1 MLTADELLAAIEAK
15 IGHPATVH
23 EILKELKLPGSQRT
37 TLRRRLA
44 KLVER
49 GELIKIRGR
58 RYGLPE
64 RMDLVTGRVHVH
76 PKGFGFVK
84 SEDSSNDRKKDLYIS
99 GSNLNQAM
107 HGDRVVARIERRD
120 LSRAEGRIVRVLDRG
135 SRGLVGRYEPNA
147 TGFGYVM
154 PFDRRFLMDVHI
166 AKGDAGIAVAGDMV
180 EVEITTFPT
189 QTRSPV
195 GRVIRVLGKIEDEGV
210 DTQLILKKYGIP
222 DAHDEEAIDEAARLG
237 VKVRRSDLRGR
248 TDFRDLL
255 TVTIDGASARDFDDA
270 ITLSRCDNGNFWLG
284 VHIADVSHYVVEGS
298 ALDRAAYLRSTSV
311 YFPDRAVHMFPPEL
325 STGLC
330 SLKPKVDRLV
340 QSCLME
346 IDAAGEVKRYEIHDG
361 IICSN
366 ERMTYS
372 DVDAILT
379 QNKSAVRKKYADLV
393 SMFGTMEELFLVL
406 QGRRARRGSIDFDL
420 PAARFEFNEAGD
432 VLAIVPEERTL
443 SHRLIEEFMLVANET
458 VARELNEQD
467 IPTLYRVHESPDPLK
482 VEEFERFVTSLGYNL
497 AVGTASVTPGHFQ
510 RLLKRVEGRPEQK
523 PITSLMLRAMQQARY
538 DQVNRGHFGLAAK
551 FYAHFTSPIR
561 RYPDLIVHRAL
572 RAGRQSKLTD
582 RQRRTLSETLP
593 DAAQCT
599 SERERRAEEAE
610 RELIQWKKVQFMEDK
625 VGDEFTGHITGVTAF
640 GLFIELTEQ
649 FVEGLVHIS
658 SMADDYYRFVDT
670 EYLLKGENYG
680 KVFRLGDVVNV
691 QLVRV
696 DKAHRQLELGL
707 VDVLRSVRKSP
718 DGRGVRKRQIN
729 RKHRSSRAESS
740 RTRKRRR

>member
-1 MLTADELLAAIEAK
+1 MLTPDELLAAIEAK

-23 EILKELKLPGSQRT
+23 EILRGLKLPGSQRA

-49 GELIKIRGR
+49 GELIKIRGN

-64 RMDLVTGRVHVH
+64 RMHLLTGRVQVH

-84 SEDSSNDRKKDLYIS
+84 AEDSSNETEKDLYIA

-107 HGDRVVARIERRD
+107 HGDRVVARVERSN
-120 LSRAEGRIVRVLDRG
+120 LSRAEGRIVRVLERG
-135 SRGLVGRYEPNA
+135 ATGLVGRYEPNA
-147 TGFGYVM
+147 TGFGYVV

-166 AKGDAGIAVAGDMV
+166 AAGDAGRAETGDMV

-195 GRVIRVLGKIEDEGV
+195 GRVVRVLGQIEAEGV

-222 DAHDEEAIDEAARLG
+222 DAHEQDAVKEAARLG
-237 VKVRRSDLRGR
+237 DQVRPRDRRGR

-270 ITLSRCDNGNFWLG
+270 ITISRCANGNFWLG
-284 VHIADVSHYVVEGS
+284 VHIADVSHYVAEGS
-298 ALDRAAYLRSTSV
+298 ALDHAASTRSTSV
-311 YFPDRAVHMFPPEL
+311 YFPDRAVHMFPEEL

-346 IDAAGEVKRYEIHDG
+346 IDEAGEVKRYEIHDG
-361 IICSN
+361 VICSN
-366 ERMTYS
+366 ERMTYG
-372 DVDAILT
+372 DVDSILT
-379 QNKSAVRKKYADLV
+379 HKTTDLREKYSGFVGMFEMMQDL
-393 SMFGTMEELFLVL
+393 FQALR
-406 QGRRARRGSIDFDL
+406 GRRSVRGSIDFDL
-420 PAARFEFNEAGD
+420 PAARFELDETGG
-432 VLAIVPEERTL
+432 VMAIVPEERTL
-443 SHRLIEEFMLVANET
+443 AHRLIEEFMLVANET
-458 VARELNEQD
+458 VAAELDGND
-467 IPTLYRVHESPDPLK
+467 IPTLYRVHEEPDPLK
-482 VEEFERFVTSLGYNL
+482 VEEFEGFVTSLGYSL
-497 AVGTASVTPGHFQ
+497 AAGAGAITPGHFQ
-510 RLLKRVEGRPEQK
+510 RLLERVEDQPEQR

-538 DQVNRGHFGLAAK
+538 DHVNKGHFGLAAR
-551 FYAHFTSPIR
+551 FYTHFTSPIR

-572 RAGRQSKLTD
+572 RSRTQNKLTD
-582 RQRRTLSETLP
+582 RQRRRWAEFLP
-593 DAAQCT
+593 DAARST
-599 SERERRAEEAE
+599 SESERRAEEAE
-610 RELIQWKKVQFMEDK
+610 RELIQWKKVRFMEDK

-640 GLFIELTEQ
+640 GLFVELAEQ

-658 SMADDYYRFVDT
+658 SMADDYYRFVET
-670 EYLLKGENYG
+670 QYLLKGENSG
-680 KVFRLGDVVNV
+680 KIYRLGDAVRV

-696 DKAHRQLELGL
+696 DKEHRQLDLGL
-707 VDVLRSVRKSP
+707 VEVLRSVRKSS
-718 DGRGVRKRQIN
+718 DGRGVRSKQKS
-729 RKHRSSRAESS
+729 RKHRGRSESS

>member
-1 MLTADELLAAIEAK
+1 MLTPEELLAAIEAK

-23 EILKELKLPGSQRT
+23 EILKGLKLPGSQRA

-49 GELIKIRGR
+49 GELIKIRGQ

-64 RMDLVTGRVHVH
+64 RMHLLTGRVQVH
-76 PKGFGFVK
+76 PKGFGFVT
-84 SEDSSNDRKKDLYIS
+84 SEDSSNEAERDLYIA

-107 HGDRVVARIERRD
+107 HGDRVVARVERRS
-120 LSRAEGRIVRVLDRG
+120 LSRAEGRIVRVLERG
-135 SRGLVGRYEPNA
+135 VTNLVGRYEMNV

-154 PFDRRFLMDVHI
+154 PFDRRFVMDVHI
-166 AKGDAGIAVAGDMV
+166 AAGDAGSAESGDMV

-195 GRVIRVLGKIEDEGV
+195 GRVVTVLGQIEDEGV

-222 DAHDEEAIDEAARLG
+222 DAHEQGVVDEAVRLG
-237 VKVRRSDLRGR
+237 DKVRPRDRRGR

-270 ITLSRCDNGNFWLG
+270 ITISRCENGNFSLG
-284 VHIADVSHYVVEGS
+284 VHIADVSHYVAEGS
-298 ALDRAAYLRSTSV
+298 ALDRAAYARSTSV
-311 YFPDRAVHMFPPEL
+311 YFPDRAVHMFPAEL

-340 QSCLME
+340 QSCVME
-346 IDAAGEVKRYEIHDG
+346 IDATGEVKRYEIHDG
-361 IICSN
+361 VICSN
-366 ERMTYS
+366 ERMTYA

-379 QNKSAVRKKYADLV
+379 QKTSSLRKKYAGLVCTFEMMQDL
-393 SMFGTMEELFLVL
+393 FKALR
-406 QGRRARRGSIDFDL
+406 GRRAARGSIDFDL
-420 PAARFEFNEAGD
+420 PAARFELDEAGD
-432 VLAIVPEERTL
+432 VMAIVPEERTL
-443 SHRLIEEFMLVANET
+443 AHRLIEEFMLVANET
-458 VARELNEQD
+458 VAAELNGRD

-482 VEEFERFVTSLGYNL
+482 VEEFEGFVTSLGYSL
-497 AVGTASVTPGHFQ
+497 AAGAGSITPGHFQ
-510 RLLKRVEGRPEQK
+510 RLLERVEDQAEQR

-538 DQVNRGHFGLAAK
+538 DCVNKGHFGLAAR
-551 FYAHFTSPIR
+551 FYTHFTSPIR

-572 RAGRQSKLTD
+572 RSRTQSKLTD
-582 RQRRTLSETLP
+582 RQRRQFYEVLP
-593 DAAQCT
+593 DAARFT

-610 RELIQWKKVQFMEDK
+610 RELIQWKKVRFMADK

-640 GLFIELTEQ
+640 GLFVELTEQ

-658 SMADDYYRFVDT
+658 SMADDYYRFVET
-670 EYLLKGENYG
+670 QYLLKGENSG
-680 KVFRLGDVVNV
+680 KVYRLGDVVHV

-696 DKAHRQLELGL
+696 DKDHRQLDLAL
-707 VDVLRSVRKSP
+707 VDVLRSVRKSS
-718 DGRGVRKRQIN
+718 DGRGVQSKQTI
-729 RKHRSSRAESS
+729 RKHRGRSENLRA
-740 RTRKRRR
+740 RKRRR